1 MFTAH
6 EKLTKTRAFN
16 KQDPDTEYEVFMPL
30 QAYEQSA
37 INGCFK
43 FFKKNFT
50 SSDANR
56 LSFQDFRNILRTG
69 TYNYGVRKLS
79 KLEEREYVEETSCGG
94 STLVKKKFG
103 CKVSKVE
110 PGRVSGDD
118 MPPPTGETQKD
129 HRPAEMQS
137 VDESVESEQ
146 DKENV
151 PPVNPG
157 EAYLAECVAQ
167 RQKVREELAQRLA
180 VMRSLG
186 VPSELVGASTS
197 TPVCTSKGLT
207 GAAVNI
213 EGPQPIPVV
222 QRASSEKAKEKARVP
237 RKQVGTPGEAE
248 DFTKFPEPK
257 ASKFSVSSLPKY
269 RHLFEQEDM
278 KSAIDKLSNAVICGS
293 QLQVDCDLVG
303 KVCQEGF
310 NRPRRWFLGLVIGYR
325 NSKVAAEGKVYTIVF
340 QDAEDC
346 AVKESACRVM
356 LGLPKSQPARS
367 AKEAARGKYE
377 HLFNRDSSDD
387 ESEDGDGNADAN
399 KA

>member
-30 QAYEQSA
+30 QAYEQST

-69 TYNYGVRKLS
+69 TYNYGVRKLG

-118 MPPPTGETQKD
+118 MSPPTGETQKD

-186 VPSELVGASTS
+186 VPSELVGM
-197 TPVCTSKGLT
+197 VSK
-207 GAAVNI
+207 I
-213 EGPQPIPVV
+213 
-222 QRASSEKAKEKARVP
+222 S
-237 RKQVGTPGEAE
+237 
-248 DFTKFPEPK
+248 
-257 ASKFSVSSLPKY
+257 
-269 RHLFEQEDM
+269 
-278 KSAIDKLSNAVICGS
+278 
-293 QLQVDCDLVG
+293 
-303 KVCQEGF
+303 
-310 NRPRRWFLGLVIGYR
+310 W
-325 NSKVAAEGKVYTIVF
+325 
-340 QDAEDC
+340 
-346 AVKESACRVM
+346 
-356 LGLPKSQPARS
+356 
-367 AKEAARGKYE
+367 
-377 HLFNRDSSDD
+377 
-387 ESEDGDGNADAN
+387 
-399 KA
+399 